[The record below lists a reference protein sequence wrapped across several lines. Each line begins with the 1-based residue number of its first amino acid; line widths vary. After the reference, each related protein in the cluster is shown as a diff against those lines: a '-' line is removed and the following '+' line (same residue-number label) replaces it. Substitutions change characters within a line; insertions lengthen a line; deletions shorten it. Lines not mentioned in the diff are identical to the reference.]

1 MKDGKLIMSQLQK
14 MFPKRI
20 NIQTQAGCNARCV
33 FCPSHQVAGKIPM
46 GKMDW
51 PLFKKIVDEC
61 ALHEMSRVNPFS
73 QNEPL
78 IDKEIAERVA
88 YIKEKC
94 GDRVTSLIIS
104 NGSLLT
110 EQLMHDFIDAGLDR
124 LKISLQGLTKE
135 TYEEVM
141 VGLKHDVTYANVER
155 AVQILKDR
163 RAKKPLLS
171 VSTVTTGINE
181 HEIRKWKRYWRRQG
195 VKATA
200 SPCENRGG
208 NIASIKALYPYGLVS
223 KLGCK
228 RPSQDAIVA
237 YNGDVLI
244 CCVDWWRT
252 VRLGNLREQTLE
264 EIWNC
269 EEARKI
275 RQAHAAGDAAALP
288 KICRDCKVSYLPAR
302 QHISLKGLHQRYLAF
317 KYRRR
322 ADRL

>member
-1 MKDGKLIMSQLQK
+1 MSQLQK

-51 PLFKKIVDEC
+51 SLFKKIVNEC
-61 ALHEMSRVNPFS
+61 AKHEMSSVNPFS

-110 EQLMHDFIDAGLDR
+110 EQLMHSFIDAGLDR
-124 LKISLQGLTKE
+124 IKISLQGLTKE
-135 TYEEVM
+135 SYEKVM

-155 AVQILKDR
+155 AIQILKIR
-163 RAKKPLLS
+163 KAKKPVLS
-171 VSTVTTGINE
+171 VSTVTTGFNE
-181 HEIRKWKRYWRRQG
+181 HEIRKWKRYWRRRG

-208 NIASIKALYPYGLVS
+208 NISSIKELYPYGLVP

-228 RPSQDAIVA
+228 RQVETLSLLIMATFCFVVWIGGVRC
-237 YNGDVLI
+237 VLEI
-244 CCVDWWRT
+244 CVNKHWKIYGIAKKQGKSTWHTPRAMQPLC
-252 VRLGNLREQTLE
+252 LKYAL
-264 EIWNC
+264 I
-269 EEARKI
+269 AR
-275 RQAHAAGDAAALP
+275 
-288 KICRDCKVSYLPAR
+288 
-302 QHISLKGLHQRYLAF
+302 
-317 KYRRR
+317 
-322 ADRL
+322 